1 MKKKVIAR
9 FVKSGLSETIVEATV
24 CEFWEKAESYGCETV
39 GAFFKV
45 ISKLAAETIGG
56 TK

>member
-9 FVKSGLSETIVEATV
+9 LVKSGMSETIAEATV

-45 ISKLAAETIGG
+45 ISKLALGRQG
-56 TK
+56 

>member
-1 MKKKVIAR
+1 MKKKVIAM
-9 FVKSGLSETIVEATV
+9 FVKSGWSKTLAEAIVHGLWEEA
-24 CEFWEKAESYGCETV
+24 ERHGCQTEN
-39 GAFFKV
+39 AFFKV